1 MGMAFK
7 PRNTRR
13 AQQLRAQATPAERE
27 LWRYLSASK
36 LGGHEFSR
44 QIPIGPYVGDFV
56 CRQLKFIV
64 ELDGFSHETSVKRD
78 EYRTKYLEREGY
90 HVIRFLNEDVF
101 DNLDGVLTAIS
112 EALKAL
118 PSPGPSRKREGDVQ
132 P

>member
-1 MGMAFK
+1 VGMAFK
-7 PRNTRR
+7 PRNTRK
-13 AQQLRAQATPAERE
+13 AQKLRTEATPAERQ

-36 LGGHEFSR
+36 LDGYKFSR
-44 QIPIGPYVGDFV
+44 QIPVGPYVGDFV

-78 EYRTKYLEREGY
+78 EYRTKYLEQEGY

-101 DNLDGVLTAIS
+101 KNLDGVLTVIS

-118 PSPGPSRKREGDVQ
+118 PTPNPSRKREGDAH